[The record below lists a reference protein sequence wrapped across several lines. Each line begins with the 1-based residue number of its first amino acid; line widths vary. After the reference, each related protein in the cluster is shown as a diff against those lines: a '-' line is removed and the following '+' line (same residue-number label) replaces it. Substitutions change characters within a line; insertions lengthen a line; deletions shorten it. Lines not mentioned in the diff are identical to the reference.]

1 MLSSLL
7 SATFCLFVIQAPIE
21 STYARTHVHTTTA
34 VGPSRQY
41 TPEDIFVGRTFLSG
55 FDFFTGSDPTHGRVH
70 YVDERTAL
78 KKNITYTSHDTF
90 IMRADHMTVLKS
102 SSRGRD
108 STRIQSKKA
117 YGHGVMI
124 VDIRSMPIGCGTWP
138 ALWSNSNN
146 YNWPHGGEIDLIEG
160 INGAGS
166 TTTALHTG
174 WRCSMKKAHMA
185 QTGNLVNANC
195 LSNDKSNYG
204 CVVHPKATVPSF
216 GNAFNAAGG
225 GWYAV
230 ERTASAINVWHW
242 PRHGSVPGE
251 VRHAASTTKRLGPA
265 TWGEPYAH
273 FSNQECDVSRFKP
286 QNIIINLSLYF
297 DLGDLRL
304 QFGRTLV
311 DLGPPPLKTQ
321 TASTPYLL
329 DAAFGSISTLNLDC
343 PPSCNPHNLCIFIH
357 LTSRLP
363 AAQPML
369 SSFTPSAT
377 FSLLVLAAASTVTA
391 NAARYYQPQDSFVG
405 QGFYDGFEFFTAS
418 DPTHGRVNYVD
429 QQTAVSKNLSY
440 TTSNTIILRADSV
453 ATLNS
458 TGPGRDSVRIQSK
471 KAYGLG
477 VTIANVRAMPIGCG
491 TWPALWSNANGVA
504 WPQGG
509 EIDMIEGINNQ
520 GASSSVL
527 HTGWNCAMN
536 TSSMVQTGALGN
548 LNCTSSQGNNAGCI
562 VQPQSS
568 VPSFGPNFNAI
579 GGGWYAIER
588 TSSMINMWFWAR
600 NDSSVPDEVRHAGF
614 ASQTSKQIN
623 PANWT
628 TPYANFENSAC
639 DISQF
644 KPQNII
650 INLTLCGDWAGSS
663 YPSTCPKTCVQ
674 HVEEDASDFQ
684 DAAWNIASLTVW
696 SPANVPTKRKVSRR
710 SRHHL
715 AAGSYRAAAGIAS
728 F

>member
-251 VRHAASTTKRLGPA
+251 SGAHYDFSGFMHISGSLRFANTKAPIL
-265 TWGEPYAH
+265 
-273 FSNQECDVSRFKP
+273 SNPIDP
-286 QNIIINLSLYF
+286 Q
-297 DLGDLRL
+297 G
-304 QFGRTLV
+304 
-311 DLGPPPLKTQ
+311 
-321 TASTPYLL
+321 
-329 DAAFGSISTLNLDC
+329 C
-343 PPSCNPHNLCIFIH
+343 
-357 LTSRLP
+357 RLP